1 MLGMP
6 WRLAFALQDDGW
18 YLRQDIVWHKTNPMP
33 ESVRDRCTK
42 AHEYVFLL
50 SKRPKYYFD
59 HEAIKE
65 PVTGNSHPRGKG
77 VTPKSQANAFGNRN
91 NASFSAAVSGL
102 VNSVIAGLC
111 GRCQRDH
118 SKAPIL
124 RRSRRR

>member
-65 PVTGNSHPRGKG
+65 PVTGTRIRAGK
-77 VTPKSQANAFGNRN
+77 
-91 NASFSAAVSGL
+91 VSRL
-102 VNSVIAGLC
+102 KAKLTHSEIATT
-111 GRCQRDH
+111 H
-118 SKAPIL
+118 
-124 RRSRRR
+124 RSRRPSLGW